1 MFRKTLELNRQCAI
15 CCGLAKVSIAI
26 SRTNLRAGTDAHLNE
41 SQNVD
46 ANDSSNLMEQRYLAL
61 GNALAGGLSVDGL
74 QNTEVAI
81 PELIAA

>member
-1 MFRKTLELNRQCAI
+1 MLT
-15 CCGLAKVSIAI
+15 V
-26 SRTNLRAGTDAHLNE
+26 NE
-41 SQNVD
+41 NQNVD

-61 GNALAGGLSVDGL
+61 GNALAGGLSVHGL

>member
-1 MFRKTLELNRQCAI
+1 MGVKLIRLFLLKPVFTP
-15 CCGLAKVSIAI
+15 GLMLTV
-26 SRTNLRAGTDAHLNE
+26 NE
-41 SQNVD
+41 NQNVD